1 MKRSNNIRL
10 PVAVLLQFY
19 DKFEIIALNYLGENE
34 KLDFPLYFST
44 LWLWGYYVQK
54 SISNYDYFS
63 IEWYT

>member
-44 LWLWGYYVQK
+44 L
-54 SISNYDYFS
+54 
-63 IEWYT
+63 